1 MEKSDP
7 YFHARDRAQQR
18 LVEAVHQLELW
29 GGIIGATSRG
39 DTAVQAQVREMR
51 HELRSIGKA
60 VDGLESTVALVER
73 LAAGSDENGAKF
85 RHIDGAEVE
94 ARRAFIHKSRAELA
108 GLTASIEAALE
119 DDGKQ
124 GRPRNRMSGL
134 KGAIASKLSSAA
146 DRRREKKKAKRKR
159 DERRQ
164 QQQQLA
170 EEEKERDLEQLLAA
184 VTHMG
189 DAAKTIG
196 SELTDQNT
204 ILTAMDRDA
213 SYASVAVKRL
223 NKGINKILTTD
234 SSAPVYVIIAL
245 TLVLVTLFV
254 LIILL

>member
-1 MEKSDP
+1 MAASDP

-164 QQQQLA
+164 QCWRPARRHERA
-170 EEEKERDLEQLLAA
+170 EERQHGAGA
-184 VTHMG
+184 P
-189 DAAKTIG
+189 
-196 SELTDQNT
+196 
-204 ILTAMDRDA
+204 
-213 SYASVAVKRL
+213 ASV
-223 NKGINKILTTD
+223 TW
-234 SSAPVYVIIAL
+234 
-245 TLVLVTLFV
+245 
-254 LIILL
+254 